1 MSLYPLLVAVLAWV
15 AATATA
21 LAPGRR
27 QRPAALFVAMHVVAV
42 AAITV
47 LVATQTVH
55 WGAVVLPLAT
65 LRSVFG
71 AANDWSRDEDD
82 AVARIRGTA
91 IKAPIVGLLWVL
103 GGRSPVQRSRCRRI
117 PNIVSPLTL
126 ANANTCSGVSR
137 SSAWSE
143 IIRRQA

>member
-103 GGRSPVQRSRCRRI
+103 GWAIAG
-117 PNIVSPLTL
+117 
-126 ANANTCSGVSR
+126 
-137 SSAWSE
+137 SAL
-143 IIRRQA
+143 